1 MNKIIIVGAVLASF
15 LLTACNEKIYTVKE
29 FKEDKGL
36 RNKYFQKCNNRELK
50 PLSDENCI
58 NVMNATIEVD
68 GFTQWSSR

>member
-1 MNKIIIVGAVLASF
+1 MKKIILLSAVIASF
-15 LLTACNEKIYTVKE
+15 LLTACNDKIYTVKE

-36 RNKYFQKCNNRELK
+36 RDKYFQKCNNGELK

-58 NVMNATIEVD
+58 NVMNAKIATD